1 MEERFF
7 PMCNCCAGHATAK
20 NIITNLRSGGP
31 EMLPPAHLILL
42 FARFP
47 LLYLFPFPEISLP
60 FLTLEEFL
68 YIRE

>member
-1 MEERFF
+1 
-7 PMCNCCAGHATAK
+7 
-20 NIITNLRSGGP
+20 
-31 EMLPPAHLILL
+31 MLPPAHLILL

-68 YIRE
+68 YLRE